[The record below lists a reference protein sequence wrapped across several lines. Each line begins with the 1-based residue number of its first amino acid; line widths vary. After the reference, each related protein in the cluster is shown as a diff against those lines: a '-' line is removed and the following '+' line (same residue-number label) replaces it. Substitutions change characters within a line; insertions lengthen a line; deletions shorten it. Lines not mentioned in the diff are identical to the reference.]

1 MRFECSRTNLVEA
14 INTVQKAVSSRS
26 TIPILDGILLEV
38 TDQIKLTGYDLE
50 TGIES
55 ELDAEIYK
63 AGSIVIKSRLLG
75 DIVRRLPEEAVHF
88 HKEDNNIITIES
100 DSSSLQ

>member
-55 ELDAEIYK
+55 KLDAEIYK

-75 DIVRRLPEEAVHF
+75 D
-88 HKEDNNIITIES
+88 
-100 DSSSLQ
+100 